1 MIKFIAIF
9 LLITTSLFGQQ
20 ILEIERGQTVTFE
33 WDAVT
38 TLSDG
43 RTTSDSIF
51 YQIYAAPIIDGVPQW
66 ASSGEVNM
74 LPEKY
79 YYSGSNV
86 VTEVIANLPEDS
98 YKIVVTA
105 YRFGPSGDV
114 LESGPSSEQIFFNM
128 VETNLP
134 PSKPVTVK
142 VRIN

>member
-1 MIKFIAIF
+1 MIKYLVVFMLMAA
-9 LLITTSLFGQQ
+9 SLFGQQ

-33 WDAVT
+33 WNAVT

-66 ASSGEVNM
+66 ESSGEIKM

-79 YYSGSNV
+79 YYSGSYV
-86 VTEVIANLPEDS
+86 VTEIIVSLPEDN

-105 YRFGPSGDV
+105 YRFDNKGIMW
-114 LESGPSSEQIFFNM
+114 ESNPSSEQIFFNM
-128 VETNLP
+128 AETNLP
-134 PSKPVTVK
+134 PSKPITVK
-142 VRIN
+142 VKIK